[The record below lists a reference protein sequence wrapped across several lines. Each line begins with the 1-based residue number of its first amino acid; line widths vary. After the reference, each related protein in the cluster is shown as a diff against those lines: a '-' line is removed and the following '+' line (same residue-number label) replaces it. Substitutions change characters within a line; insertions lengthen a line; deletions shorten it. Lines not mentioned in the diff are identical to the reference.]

1 MALVTGSNK
10 GIGFAIAQL
19 FAEQGISVIIAARN
33 ADLGNSAVANLKKA
47 VPDATA
53 TFCQLDITDA
63 ASISSCAEHVKQNFG
78 KLDILVNN
86 AGIAYKGN
94 TFGAEEAET
103 TIACNVKG
111 TRAVCE
117 AMLPLLKAAGGGRI
131 VNLCSRCAISASL
144 VPCVKRSPPPH
155 TQHLLHVGPGTAT
168 AGALLQTTQIIAQR
182 AAQGRARALGCVSPC
197 TGQLIPSE
205 VATYPSN
212 AVTGT
217 STLPRCHATGT
228 AAPPRV
234 HTPPILPVDVG
245 PPHPAPCCVHV
256 SRATACCVLCRAGM
270 LRQLSSP
277 ELRAAFAAPESADAV
292 AALANSFVDAIRSG
306 DHQRLGWSN
315 SMYGV
320 SKLAEMSYTR
330 CLASQLKPEA
340 RPPPPPSQPCVPGP
354 LCLEHLW

>member
-1 MALVTGSNK
+1 MGPLAEEKWWDANTVALVTGSNK

-131 VNLCSRCAISASL
+131 VNLCSR
-144 VPCVKRSPPPH
+144 
-155 TQHLLHVGPGTAT
+155 
-168 AGALLQTTQIIAQR
+168 
-182 AAQGRARALGCVSPC
+182 
-197 TGQLIPSE
+197 
-205 VATYPSN
+205 
-212 AVTGT
+212 
-217 STLPRCHATGT
+217 
-228 AAPPRV
+228 
-234 HTPPILPVDVG
+234 
-245 PPHPAPCCVHV
+245 
-256 SRATACCVLCRAGM
+256 AGM

-292 AALANSFVDAIRSG
+292 AALADSYVHAIRSG

-330 CLASQLKPEA
+330 CLASQLKPEGIA
-340 RPPPPPSQPCVPGP
+340 VYGCCPGYVVTDMTSGRGAKTPPEGADTPAWLALQPIGSIPQGGFFG
-354 LCLEHLW
+354 ERQEIDWEA